1 MSRLPSFIKYIA
13 IQFVKLTMLLLILR
27 LVFFLTMFQQVDS
40 AMSEVT
46 KAWYLGVK
54 FDIRLSLL
62 LLIIPSLLVT
72 IFYKSFLTSKPI
84 KLVLKIYMLL
94 IYVAVALFYV
104 FDFGHYD
111 YLATRLNSTVMRF
124 ADDVAISLNMMW
136 ESYPVIWGVLALIL
150 FVLAINFILNIE
162 NKKISPQ
169 PKPMKRGAYTV
180 SILVLVL
187 LFAGGIYGKW
197 SYFPLRWSEAMFS
210 KNASVNSFALN
221 PVLYFYDS
229 FRFKDQTFDADKTR
243 NYYDV
248 VTTQINV
255 GDTDKDKLLYTRNI
269 KGTDVQ
275 KPNIVIVLLES
286 GGASLMGCFGN
297 PMNATPHI
305 DSLVADSKLFSNF
318 FVPAFGTARS
328 VWASLTGI
336 PDLATEKTASRN
348 PFVIDQR
355 LIFDQFEGYERHY
368 IIGGNASWANIR
380 ALFKNNIRDLSIFE
394 EGNYGDAFEGEKVDV
409 WGLDDYSLI
418 TNADKIFD
426 NATEKGKP
434 FIAFLQTASN
444 HRPYTIGNHSG
455 DFKVVT
461 EAETDMKM
469 LSESGFLGIDQFN
482 ALRYLDYNIG
492 HMIDLAKKSDYYENT
507 IFMFFGDHNARTL
520 EYNHM
525 KYDEFALGI
534 NYLHVPLIVHA
545 PGYLKP
551 AVDSL
556 PASLIDIMP
565 TAASMAG
572 IDYSNYTLGVDLN
585 DTTLYNKRIA
595 FIKPFKDIPY
605 VGIIDNRYYM
615 EKNLLDNKIS
625 VYDLRS
631 DNISRN
637 IYNEDT
643 NRWKVYKD
651 MLNGYYETSLYMMF
665 NNKKQSE

>member
-1 MSRLPSFIKYIA
+1 
-13 IQFVKLTMLLLILR
+13 
-27 LVFFLTMFQQVDS
+27 MFQQVDS

-248 VTTQINV
+248 VTAQINV

-269 KGTDVQ
+269 KGTNV
-275 KPNIVIVLLES
+275 K
-286 GGASLMGCFGN
+286 
-297 PMNATPHI
+297 
-305 DSLVADSKLFSNF
+305 
-318 FVPAFGTARS
+318 
-328 VWASLTGI
+328 
-336 PDLATEKTASRN
+336 
-348 PFVIDQR
+348 
-355 LIFDQFEGYERHY
+355 
-368 IIGGNASWANIR
+368 
-380 ALFKNNIRDLSIFE
+380 
-394 EGNYGDAFEGEKVDV
+394 
-409 WGLDDYSLI
+409 
-418 TNADKIFD
+418 
-426 NATEKGKP
+426 
-434 FIAFLQTASN
+434 
-444 HRPYTIGNHSG
+444 
-455 DFKVVT
+455 
-461 EAETDMKM
+461 
-469 LSESGFLGIDQFN
+469 
-482 ALRYLDYNIG
+482 
-492 HMIDLAKKSDYYENT
+492 
-507 IFMFFGDHNARTL
+507 
-520 EYNHM
+520 
-525 KYDEFALGI
+525 
-534 NYLHVPLIVHA
+534 
-545 PGYLKP
+545 
-551 AVDSL
+551 
-556 PASLIDIMP
+556 
-565 TAASMAG
+565 
-572 IDYSNYTLGVDLN
+572 
-585 DTTLYNKRIA
+585 
-595 FIKPFKDIPY
+595 
-605 VGIIDNRYYM
+605 
-615 EKNLLDNKIS
+615 
-625 VYDLRS
+625 
-631 DNISRN
+631 
-637 IYNEDT
+637 
-643 NRWKVYKD
+643 
-651 MLNGYYETSLYMMF
+651 
-665 NNKKQSE
+665 

>member
-1 MSRLPSFIKYIA
+1 MSRLPSFIKYIT
-13 IQFVKLTMLLLILR
+13 IQFVKLTLLLLLLR
-27 LVFFLTMFQQVDS
+27 LVFFFTMFQQGDS
-40 AMSEVT
+40 GVSEIT
-46 KAWYLGVK
+46 KAWYLGAK
-54 FDIRLSLL
+54 FDIRLSLII
-62 LLIIPSLLVT
+62 LIVPSLLVT
-72 IFYKSFLTSKPI
+72 IFYKSFLSSKPI
-84 KLVLKIYMLL
+84 KLVLKVYMLL
-94 IYVAVALFYV
+94 IYTTVALFYI

-136 ESYPVIWGVLALIL
+136 ESYPVIWGILALVL
-150 FVLAINFILNIE
+150 FVLVVNLTLNIE
-162 NKKISPQ
+162 NRRIKPQYNTIKKGRYTIS
-169 PKPMKRGAYTV
+169 V
-180 SILVLVL
+180 ILLVL

-210 KNASVNSFALN
+210 KSSSVNSFALN

-229 FRFKDQTFDADKTR
+229 FRFKDQTFDINKTR
-243 NYYDV
+243 DYYSV
-248 VTTQINV
+248 ISEQINV
-255 GDTDKDKLLYTRNI
+255 DIADKNELLYTRNI
-269 KGTDVQ
+269 TGKGVK
-275 KPNIVIVLLES
+275 KPNVVIVLLES

-305 DSLVADSKLFSNF
+305 DTLVTNSKLFSNF

-394 EGNYGDAFEGEKVDV
+394 EGNYGDTFEGEKVDV

-418 TNADKIFD
+418 TNADRIFD
-426 NATEKGKP
+426 NAAKDGKP

-461 EAETDMKM
+461 ENDVDVKK

-520 EYNHM
+520 DYSHM
-525 KYDEFALGI
+525 KYDEFALGL

-545 PGYLKP
+545 PRFVKSEI
-551 AVDSL
+551 DSL

-585 DTTLYNKRIA
+585 DSTLYNKRIA

-615 EKNLLDNKIS
+615 EKNLIDNEIS

-631 DNISRN
+631 DNVSRN

-643 NRWKVYKD
+643 NRWKEYKN

-665 NNKKQSE
+665 NNKKQRK